1 MGLLSMVFPKYLLSL
16 LNSHL
21 CFYINVVVPCYFFEL
36 MFEADPLALTCC
48 RVCIHS

>member
-21 CFYINVVVPCYFFEL
+21 CFYINVVVRCYFIGL
-36 MFEADPLALTCC
+36 IFEADLFALTCC